1 MIDFGQIVRESRPKL
16 RDTSV
21 AAYAMSLKT
30 LAPPDAGSL
39 EFLKDTDAVLSRL
52 DGYKPNTRKNHLNAA
67 VVVLQN
73 SDDPEFTAAVKT
85 YERRRDKYQEEYLD
99 QVKAHKK
106 TPSQEANWIEWPE
119 YEAMVTR
126 LSKDVQWTGEV
137 TKSQEMKFQDY
148 LITLLHKNFPV
159 RNDFADLRVVTRS
172 QWLAMDDAEQTGH
185 NYYVHGQTFHRFV
198 LNNYKTSAK
207 YGQRV
212 LEVEDKELLRALRRW
227 LRINQSAHF
236 LRNRKEAA
244 LNSNGI
250 TKVLGRVGQR
260 EEGKALGSSI
270 LRHSYLSHKYQ
281 GVDEEKKK
289 DAALMMHSVAT
300 QGDYVKTED

>member
-1 MIDFGQIVRESRPKL
+1 
-16 RDTSV
+16 
-21 AAYAMSLKT
+21 
-30 LAPPDAGSL
+30 
-39 EFLKDTDAVLSRL
+39 
-52 DGYKPNTRKNHLNAA
+52 
-67 VVVLQN
+67 
-73 SDDPEFTAAVKT
+73 
-85 YERRRDKYQEEYLD
+85 
-99 QVKAHKK
+99 
-106 TPSQEANWIEWPE
+106 
-119 YEAMVTR
+119 
-126 LSKDVQWTGEV
+126 
-137 TKSQEMKFQDY
+137 
-148 LITLLHKNFPV
+148 
-159 RNDFADLRVVTRS
+159 
-172 QWLAMDDAEQTGH
+172 MDDAEQTGH

-236 LRNRKEAA
+236 LWNCKEAA

-260 EEGKALGSSI
+260 EGGKTLGSSI

-289 DAALMMHSVAT
+289 DAELMMHSVGT